1 VITGLLTII
10 HIVACLWVW
19 LGNSLEG
26 SWLNNPNSNF
36 QGGDPVAE
44 YITAFYW
51 VVTTLTTVGYG
62 DILGYTPQEYI
73 FNMIVE
79 FIGIAFFSFIMGSI
93 NSVLLADDT
102 IDMTEEQLER
112 VDIWLVKLDNSRA
125 RKQLPKLLYQKIKD
139 YIADSYGYDHRRL
152 V

>member
-1 VITGLLTII
+1 M
-10 HIVACLWVW
+10 A
-19 LGNSLEG
+19 
-26 SWLNNPNSNF
+26 
-36 QGGDPVAE
+36 DE
-44 YITAFYW
+44 YITAYYW

-62 DILGYTPQEYI
+62 DIIGYTPEEYI

-93 NSVLLADDT
+93 NSVLLADDSV
-102 IDMTEEQLER
+102 DMTEEQLER

-125 RKQLPKLLYQKIKD
+125 SKTLPKVLYEKIKD
-139 YIADSYGYDHRRL
+139 YIKESYSYDHRKL